1 MHVMTIENASAIPSI
16 MEINVKTAKKK
27 TLQIVPLE
35 NVRMGFTILLLRDVF
50 PAVAL
55 D

>member
-1 MHVMTIENASAIPSI
+1 MHVMTMDNAFALPSI
-16 MEINVKTAKKK
+16 MEINVKTAKKE

-50 PAVAL
+50 PVVAL